1 MKLASLLA
9 DGKMPKLQ
17 VLDLEDN
24 EIDEEAMLFLAC
36 AITNDTT
43 PKLQELRLGGNSIG
57 DKGVT
62 TLLRYFRKNAVN
74 SIKHLVLDRA
84 GRHVE

>member
-9 DGKMPKLQ
+9 DGKMPQLQ

-43 PKLQELRLGGNSIG
+43 P
-57 DKGVT
+57 
-62 TLLRYFRKNAVN
+62 
-74 SIKHLVLDRA
+74 
-84 GRHVE
+84 